1 MNITAFRLVDVNNKR
16 VTDIMD
22 QVKKVQ
28 KNSGR
33 EDLVNVSTIMEVQS
47 ILLPYYLLLRF
58 SVVRWVFCSLNAIL
72 RAFLGVLQLMK
83 LIV

>member
-22 QVKKVQ
+22 QMEKVQ

-33 EDLVNVSTIMEVQS
+33 EDLQNVSSFMQVTLFNNSKIQ
-47 ILLPYYLLLRF
+47 Y
-58 SVVRWVFCSLNAIL
+58 
-72 RAFLGVLQLMK
+72 
-83 LIV
+83 

>member
-33 EDLVNVSTIMEVQS
+33 EDLVNVSTIMEVQP
-47 ILLPYYLLLRF
+47 ILLPYFFVVAALF
-58 SVVRWVFCSLNAIL
+58 SSLMSANVFLFCFVFTEN
-72 RAFLGVLQLMK
+72 
-83 LIV
+83 